1 MHELYIKLVTIL
13 SAFFLGSSAIIT
25 TTTLPTALPTIV
37 ITEGKAKVATSSLS
51 EALKENTS
59 PRTAYFAGGCFWCTE
74 ADFEKLSGVLSV
86 TSGYS
91 GGRTINP
98 TYEEVSTGK
107 TGHIEAIEVLY
118 DPSKISY
125 ELLVKYLFA
134 HNDMTDVGGSFVDRG
149 ESYRNAIFYQNKD
162 ELAIVQSII
171 KDLKN
176 SGIYDKEIVT
186 IITPFKTFY
195 KAEEYHQDYYKNNQ
209 LKYGYYRG
217 ASGRDD
223 YIKKHCEIRKLKNIS
238 CETVEDI
245 KNEFKKTT
253 NLNNKI
259 TTTNH
264 KPMYNWKS
272 FTQKSKD
279 ELKRQ
284 LTPLQYEVTQEEGT
298 EPSYQNEYWDNHK
311 EGIYVDIVSGEPL
324 FSSIDKYESGTGWP
338 SFVKPIDKSLI
349 VEREDRRIFGVRTEV
364 RSKNAN
370 SHLGHVFPDGPKDK
384 GGMRYCMN
392 SASMK
397 FIPKEDME
405 KEGYGE
411 YLSLFK

>member
-1 MHELYIKLVTIL
+1 M
-13 SAFFLGSSAIIT
+13 
-25 TTTLPTALPTIV
+25 
-37 ITEGKAKVATSSLS
+37 
-51 EALKENTS
+51 
-59 PRTAYFAGGCFWCTE
+59 
-74 ADFEKLSGVLSV
+74 
-86 TSGYS
+86 
-91 GGRTINP
+91 
-98 TYEEVSTGK
+98 
-107 TGHIEAIEVLY
+107 
-118 DPSKISY
+118 
-125 ELLVKYLFA
+125 
-134 HNDMTDVGGSFVDRG
+134 
-149 ESYRNAIFYQNKD
+149 
-162 ELAIVQSII
+162 QSII

-411 YLSLFK
+411 WRALFETK